1 MWLHLLLQQL
11 SEVVVL
17 FLFIEAG
24 INLTTAPGYDPDS
37 TIY

>member
-1 MWLHLLLQQL
+1 MWLPLILQQL

-24 INLTTAPGYDPDS
+24 INLTTAPDYDPNS